1 MSRSKALWRSL
12 GPLNKLIYVVSYL
25 VYSML
30 FRFEFHSIGCP
41 QQSI

>member
-1 MSRSKALWRSL
+1 MSWSKTLWRSL
-12 GPLNKLIYVVSYL
+12 GPLNKLIYVVTYL

-30 FRFEFHSIGCP
+30 FRFEFRSIGYP